1 MAYVYHE
8 AHLSMAGW
16 LIGLAIVAVLI
27 LAPLGMMGL
36 KSKNFF
42 KRTPQVPMR

>member
-8 AHLSMAGW
+8 NHLSIAGW
-16 LIGLAIVAVLI
+16 LLGLALVAVFI
-27 LAPLGMMGL
+27 AAPIALMGL

-42 KRTPQVPMR
+42 KRTPQVPIR